1 MPALHGPRSMA
12 RRTLLLIWTFCLV
25 AAAMLVMGV
34 VSVLT
39 LRDRLEDRLD
49 DDLSVTEEYL
59 PFLEGMAASGAFD
72 TLDALPLGTPYAF
85 MFLDATGDITEA
97 IPLRTTE
104 GSLPLPDLSGHDLAD
119 LRERA
124 GDPFK
129 VGSTGDGSGYR
140 VVSIDLGDAGVVVQ
154 AASLEQIDATVRG
167 QIKVVGGATLL
178 GLGLLGVAL
187 WYLIRRGLRPI
198 NDMIATAGAIGEG
211 DLSRRVAC
219 GENTEA
225 DQLARA
231 LNAMLENLEGA
242 FAERTA
248 ADRRLR
254 RFVSDA
260 SHELRTPLASIRGY
274 ADLYLTGAAT
284 DDHAVA
290 KAMTRISS
298 ESGRMGAIVDDLL
311 LLARLDQGR
320 AIDRQPVAVD
330 VLVADAAADARA
342 VEPDRPVSIAVD
354 GVGPFVVLG
363 DEHKLRQAVGNLLAN
378 VRMHTSVGTPA
389 TVGVG
394 RQGDDIR
401 LWVADEGSG
410 MDADAAA
417 HVFDR
422 FYRADPARSR
432 AAGGTGLG
440 LSIVASVIAAHGGS
454 VEVDSAPGRGTTFT
468 LSLPAVVEAP
478 ADDPIAKARAE
489 TPAADSTDAVR
500 SGASSLTGD

>member
-1 MPALHGPRSMA
+1 MPALRGPRSMA

-34 VSVLT
+34 VSVVT

-59 PFLEGMAASGAFD
+59 PVLQGMAASGAFD
-72 TLDALPLGTPYAF
+72 SLDGLPLGTPYAF
-85 MFLDATGDITEA
+85 MFVDAAGDITEA
-97 IPLRTTE
+97 IPLRNAE

-124 GDPFK
+124 GDPFR
-129 VGSTGDGSGYR
+129 VGSTGGGAGYR
-140 VVSIDLGDAGVVVQ
+140 VVSVDLGAAGVVVQ

-167 QIKVVGGATLL
+167 QVKVVGGATIL

-211 DLSRRVAC
+211 DLSRRVVC

-320 AIDRQPVAVD
+320 AIDRQPVPID
-330 VLVADAAADARA
+330 RLVADAADDAKA
-342 VEPDRPVSIAVD
+342 VEPDRPVSVSVD
-354 GVGPFVVLG
+354 GEGPFVVLG

-378 VRMHTSVGTPA
+378 VRMHTSAGTPVI
-389 TVGVG
+389 VGVV
-394 RQGDDIR
+394 RQGEDIR
-401 LWVADEGSG
+401 LWVADQGTG
-410 MDADAAA
+410 MDADAAS

-440 LSIVASVIAAHGGS
+440 LSIVASVVAAHGGS
-454 VEVDSAPGRGTTFT
+454 VAVDSAPGLGTTFT
-468 LSLPAVVEAP
+468 LLLPGAP
-478 ADDPIAKARAE
+478 SMEPTE
-489 TPAADSTDAVR
+489 PTAAAAPDAVP
-500 SGASSLTGD
+500 SSASAGAGD